1 MIKKMLMVLFYVD
14 EEDNTKNTILIT
26 DRDMFDTD
34 ELKEEVSRQV
44 KEYLSVEL
52 DDDDLYWLSVGDD
65 VTIEG
70 YSLGWEQ
77 TPCILPYNE
86 EEKKKYIVNLSW
98 GNDAEIEVQEC
109 DTLNDALKVCKERGL
124 PKDAIKEK
132 KE

>member
-1 MIKKMLMVLFYVD
+1 MVKKMLMALFYVD

-26 DRDMFDTD
+26 DRNMLCTD
-34 ELKEEVSRQV
+34 EVQKEVSKQV
-44 KEYLSVEL
+44 KAYLRVEL
-52 DDDDLYWLSVGDD
+52 NDDDLYWLSVGDD
-65 VTIEG
+65 VTIEE

-109 DTLNDALKVCKERGL
+109 DTLDDALKVCKERGL